1 MSQVN
6 HNVNIN
12 EPLFHSVSHYNSPGD
27 VLNDARLS
35 TDEKRVIL
43 SSWASDMYV
52 VESQPALRE
61 VPGIPHRLRLA
72 DILAALK
79 RLDDESDP
87 PPRGGMA
94 MRTPRFSKP
103 VCAVSDSERNAASRR
118 RRPLRVSR
126 ADARWTREANVRR
139 YRRLLDTQL
148 TEAERSFIKRRLVEE
163 LKGLIASKSE
173 RRKPGDDS
181 GRSAR
186 WRDCETVR

>member
-1 MSQVN
+1 MSYVN
-6 HNVNIN
+6 RNANIID
-12 EPLFHSVSHYNSPGD
+12 PLFHPVSHYNSPGD
-27 VLNDARLS
+27 VSHDARLS

-43 SSWASDMYV
+43 SSWASDMYA

-79 RLDDESDP
+79 RLDDENDP

-94 MRTPRFSKP
+94 MPPPRFSKL
-103 VCAVSDSERNAASRR
+103 VCAVSDPQRHAATRR
-118 RRPLRVSR
+118 HRPLRISR

-148 TEAERSFIKRRLVEE
+148 TDAERNFVRRRLVEE
-163 LKGLIASKSE
+163 LKGLIASRSE
-173 RRKPGDDS
+173 HRH
-181 GRSAR
+181 
-186 WRDCETVR
+186 TT